1 MFNFIN
7 NFFRSAEQQNVESS
21 NQSDDGNH
29 QKERDQKKKEEPKYL
44 EREEPDEV
52 RIGGRPELTEE
63 EILVMTENYI
73 NKLKEANADREKVVK
88 KLDKY
93 LENFNVK
100 KFMKNNPH
108 MTHPDFYMVI
118 FNETDSIVN

>member
-44 EREEPDEV
+44 EREEADEV
-52 RIGGRPELTEE
+52 RIGGRPELSEE

>member
-29 QKERDQKKKEEPKYL
+29 QKERDKKKKEETKYL
-44 EREEPDEV
+44 ERDESDEV
-52 RIGGRPELTEE
+52 RIGGRPELSEE

>member
-7 NFFRSAEQQNVESS
+7 NFFRAQEQQNVESS
-21 NQSDDGNH
+21 TSSDGDEH
-29 QKERDQKKKEEPKYL
+29 KKERENKKKEEPKYL

-63 EILVMTENYI
+63 EIYNMTVNYI
-73 NKLKEANADREKVVK
+73 ENLKEANADREKVVK

-93 LENFNVK
+93 LENFDVK
-100 KFMKNNPH
+100 KFIKNNPH
-108 MTHPDFYMVI
+108 MTYPDFYMVM
-118 FNETDSIVN
+118 FNETEKLVK

>member
-1 MFNFIN
+1 MLNFLN
-7 NFFRSAEQQNVESS
+7 NFFKSAEQKNVESS
-21 NQSDDGNH
+21 TSSDDGNH
-29 QKERDQKKKEEPKYL
+29 QKEREKKKEEPKYL

-63 EILVMTENYI
+63 EVWAMTVSYIEN
-73 NKLKEANADREKVVK
+73 LKAKNMDREKVLK

-93 LENFNVK
+93 LENFDVK

-118 FNETDSIVN
+118 FNETDRLVN

>member
-29 QKERDQKKKEEPKYL
+29 QKERDQKKKEEKKYL
-44 EREEPDEV
+44 EREEADEV
-52 RIGGRPELTEE
+52 RIGGRPELSEE